1 MRRWSLGV
9 RREVRGSKRV
19 KGFTLIEL
27 AIALV
32 IIGIIAGA
40 ILKGQDLINSAKV
53 KRFVDDLKGIE
64 TALWTFYDKKGRLP
78 GDCNN
83 DGLIDYT
90 LTTTAPTYS
99 TSTTAPTGYCDSSSS
114 STASADTVFN
124 ELKYA
129 ELLSSTDPNS
139 ELARHEF
146 NGYFAIGN
154 SNSTVNAIVAYN
166 IPAWAAKMIDK
177 SIDKVENGQSGRLR
191 RFDTTGDW
199 PATSTTNVAIIYYF
213 DKTP

>member
-1 MRRWSLGV
+1 MRRWSLGARKV
-9 RREVRGSKRV
+9 RDSKRG

-32 IIGIIAGA
+32 IIGVIVGS

-64 TALWTFYDKKGRLP
+64 TAIWTFYDKKGRLP

-83 DGLIDYT
+83 DGVIDYT
-90 LTTTAPTYS
+90 LTTTTPTYS
-99 TSTTAPTGYCDSSSS
+99 TSTTAPTGYCDGN
-114 STASADTVFN
+114 STSGTVNTVFD

-129 ELLSSTDPNS
+129 ELFSPTDPNS
-139 ELARHEF
+139 ELAKHIF
-146 NGYFAIGN
+146 NGYLAIGN

-177 SIDKVENGQSGRLR
+177 SIDGIENAQTGRIR

-213 DKTP
+213 DKMP